1 VVEVRPF
8 SRSDRDQLASLVNA
22 HIAAVVPGWA
32 VPTATLLSQ
41 LERDPGEYVV
51 DPWVTE
57 RMTLVAVDHDR
68 LVAAA
73 HLKRYA
79 GDDRV
84 SADYRDAG
92 EIDWLV
98 FWPTHPAAGRA
109 LMGAATALLAAWAV
123 RVEYADGSLPT
134 TATYGVPD
142 AWPHVRDLY
151 VEAGFDAAGGR
162 VEWQLAGRLDDLGDP
177 GHPPVAGL
185 MLQRVVGPLA
195 TSFNAVLDSEVV
207 GVFEVDDNH
216 SGGGSR
222 MRLAGWADE
231 CNHWVRDDLRG
242 RGIGSWLVRHA
253 AAWLRLGGTNR
264 LLTYVTEDDQRD
276 RCFAY
281 YARYGLRPINR
292 TVRGW
297 TRPPAR

>member
-1 VVEVRPF
+1 
-8 SRSDRDQLASLVNA
+8 
-22 HIAAVVPGWA
+22 
-32 VPTATLLSQ
+32 
-41 LERDPGEYVV
+41 
-51 DPWVTE
+51 
-57 RMTLVAVDHDR
+57 
-68 LVAAA
+68 
-73 HLKRYA
+73 
-79 GDDRV
+79 
-84 SADYRDAG
+84 
-92 EIDWLV
+92 
-98 FWPTHPAAGRA
+98 
-109 LMGAATALLAAWAV
+109 
-123 RVEYADGSLPT
+123 
-134 TATYGVPD
+134 
-142 AWPHVRDLY
+142 
-151 VEAGFDAAGGR
+151 
-162 VEWQLAGRLDDLGDP
+162 
-177 GHPPVAGL
+177 
-185 MLQRVVGPLA
+185 VVGPLA

-231 CNHWVRDDLRG
+231 GNHWVRDDLRG

-253 AAWLRLGGTNR
+253 AAWLRLGGTDR